1 MKSNLLM
8 EVTEWRA
15 QHPLVVYLRE
25 SGMTQTDLAV
35 LLGVTRSAVGQW
47 LTGGRIR
54 DEYVAQME
62 KLDKGFS
69 DKLAAWREASPL
81 KKK

>member
-1 MKSNLLM
+1 MNSNLLAD
-8 EVTEWRA
+8 VTKWRE

-47 LTGGRIR
+47 LTGGRMR
-54 DEYVAQME
+54 EEYAAQME

-69 DKLAAWREASPL
+69 DKLTVWRAESPL
-81 KKK
+81 KRK